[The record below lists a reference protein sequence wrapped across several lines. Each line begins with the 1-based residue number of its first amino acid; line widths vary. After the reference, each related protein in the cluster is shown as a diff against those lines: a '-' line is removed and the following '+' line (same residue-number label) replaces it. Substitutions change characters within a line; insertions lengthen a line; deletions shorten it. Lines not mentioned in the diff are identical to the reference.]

1 MDYRDIENIEE
12 NNTLHIESTSCS
24 CSDCQNQRRH
34 YVQILDMERYV
45 EHLNDWD

>member
-1 MDYRDIENIEE
+1 MTEE
-12 NNTLHIESTSCS
+12 TEPKEEKPTLHVDSADCS
-24 CSDCQNQRRH
+24 CSDCQDRRKH

>member
-1 MDYRDIENIEE
+1 MDHIEMKNIEE
-12 NNTLHIESTSCS
+12 YNTLHIESTSCS

-45 EHLNDWD
+45 KHLND